1 MYIIHSWNRSEGGEY
16 MAVWGIGAYYKNL
29 SPKDRTDIFLK
40 GNCAYVGW
48 SENDAPAIHQMFNAI
63 KIGDLIYIKSFVRRN
78 KRLHIKAIG
87 IVTST
92 EKKVDKAMGSGI
104 GVRWVKDLTA
114 DYVAVDIGEIVRNN
128 VFNNTL
134 YEEYNPKVI
143 DKLIGKLLD

>member
-1 MYIIHSWNRSEGGEY
+1 
-16 MAVWGIGAYYKNL
+16 
-29 SPKDRTDIFLK
+29 
-40 GNCAYVGW
+40 
-48 SENDAPAIHQMFNAI
+48 MFNAI